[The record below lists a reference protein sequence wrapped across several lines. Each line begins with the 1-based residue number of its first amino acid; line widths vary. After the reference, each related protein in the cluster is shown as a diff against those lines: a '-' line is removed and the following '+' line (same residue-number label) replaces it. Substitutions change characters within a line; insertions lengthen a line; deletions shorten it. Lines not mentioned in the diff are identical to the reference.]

1 MAREEDPRIAR
12 SRALILD
19 AAIEAFH
26 EFGYDGVSVEIVAER
41 AGVAKRTVY
50 NIYGDKEALFR
61 AALGRSIATA
71 EQFASLLTEAIE
83 ELEDVRLELPRLA
96 ERLAEAVVLGPVLP
110 LRRLL
115 VGELARFPDLV
126 AQYRERAPDTV
137 LRALAGAFERL
148 AERGLLEVR
157 SPTLAA
163 EHFAFLVMGADMDR
177 GMFGTRIEPPARV
190 RAHAREGARVFL
202 AAYARR

>member
-19 AAIEAFH
+19 AAIAAFL

-61 AALGRSIATA
+61 AALGRSIAVA
-71 EQFASLLTEAIE
+71 EQFANQLTEVIE
-83 ELEDVRLELPRLA
+83 ELEDVQLELPRLA
-96 ERLAEAVVLGPVLP
+96 ERLAEDVLLGPVLP

-115 VGELARFPDLV
+115 VGEMARFPDLV
-126 AQYRERAPDTV
+126 AQYRRRAPDTV

-148 AERGLLEVR
+148 SARGLLEVG

-163 EHFAFLVMGADMDR
+163 EHFAFLVMGAEMDR
-177 GMFGTRIEPPARV
+177 GMFGTRVPRPATV

-202 AAYARR
+202 AAYDRR

>member
-19 AAIEAFH
+19 AAIQAFL

-71 EQFASLLTEAIE
+71 ERFANLLTEAIE
-83 ELEDVRLELPRLA
+83 ELEDVESELPRLA
-96 ERLAEAVVLGPVLP
+96 ARLAEDVLLGPVLP

-115 VGELARFPDLV
+115 VGEAARFPDLV
-126 AQYRERAPDTV
+126 AQYRDRAPELV
-137 LRALAGAFERL
+137 LQALARAFARL
-148 AERGLLEVR
+148 SERGLLDVGAPR
-157 SPTLAA
+157 LAA
-163 EHFAFLVMGADMDR
+163 EHFAFLVMGAQLDR
-177 GMFGTRIEPPARV
+177 GMFDMRAPRPAKV
-190 RAHAREGARVFL
+190 RSDAREGARVFL
-202 AAYARR
+202 AAYGSR